1 MLGDFDRARSLQA
14 SARAI
19 YEDLG
24 LRFRL
29 AVVSSL
35 LSADIEQ
42 LAGRPGEAVTIL
54 RHAYESVQQMGA
66 TSTTATMAAFLA
78 DALSQDG
85 KHEEADELARYSEEH
100 APASDIVT
108 QVLWRMARARGL
120 VEHESAAAEGLA
132 RQAAALARD
141 TDYPDLQTRTLT
153 CLAQVLGPGDEQSSL
168 IGEAREA
175 WERKGNVAAV
185 ARLPVGSPH
194 PA

>member
-1 MLGDFDRARSLQA
+1 
-14 SARAI
+14 
-19 YEDLG
+19 
-24 LRFRL
+24 
-29 AVVSSL
+29 
-35 LSADIEQ
+35 
-42 LAGRPGEAVTIL
+42 
-54 RHAYESVQQMGA
+54 
-66 TSTTATMAAFLA
+66 MAAFLA

-85 KHEEADELARYSEEH
+85 KHEEADEAAGYSEEH